1 MPGMKSILIAN
12 RGEIAVR
19 VVSDPATRV
28 VLGGT
33 VVGRYASELIA
44 PIALA
49 AQARLRVDQL
59 VETPGL

>member
-1 MPGMKSILIAN
+1 
-12 RGEIAVR
+12 
-19 VVSDPATRV
+19 VSDPATRV

-49 AQARLRVDQL
+49 SQARLRVDQL
-59 VETPGL
+59 VETLMVHPSMSESIVEAAE